1 MKILPQRIS
10 TKIWSIVA
18 VFVVSLMGIMAQSFL
33 VKGELQQQLQLFSHN
48 SNIAN
53 VEGRTLVAQID
64 AQLKAYEDA
73 VVSGESD
80 LIVAASRS
88 ASESQDSLSGLAA
101 ITSASLKTRIQQ
113 FSNQLERFTRQASE
127 VYPKFMSEDEMDDS
141 VFEQAGELARE
152 KTEIREEAVAITVAI
167 SDELSSQ
174 MATLVNE
181 LGSTKTFDLVLG
193 FTLTVVVI
201 LMVSFVIRIA
211 INRPFADFIQ
221 KVKILSEGDLTVRF
235 SDQRKDEL
243 SQLGNYLNHYVNGL
257 LQSIRQISDHSALL
271 KSLADE
277 THQSAEEIQL
287 NTNGMSTQADS
298 VSNAGNE
305 LSSEMSIIASNAK
318 EMTSSTSSVAAAIEE
333 MSAAISEVAM
343 QCNQQSQIVLEA
355 NQKADGASKLMHEL
369 GEAAKEIQK
378 IVEIINAIAAQ
389 TNLLALNATI
399 EAASAGDAGKGFAV
413 VANEVKELA
422 RQSSDSSGRI
432 RSQIQN
438 ITQKTEASLKAV
450 DEISEIMSRVSEY
463 SGTIATSVEQ
473 QSSTNREISSTMQTV
488 TGFTEEVSSTVTV
501 SSESANVVAESIR
514 GVNASIDRF
523 KSVAHTTLDRSGR
536 LTTLSE
542 HLLQS
547 IAAFKTQ

>member
-33 VKGELQQQLQLFSHN
+33 VKGDLQQQLQRFSHN

-80 LIVAASRS
+80 LIVGASRS
-88 ASESQDSLSGLAA
+88 AGESQDSLNGLAA
-101 ITSASLKTRIQQ
+101 ITSASLKTRIQR

-152 KTEIREEAVAITVAI
+152 KTEIREEAVAITVAV

-174 MATLVNE
+174 MATLVKE

-193 FTLTVVVI
+193 FAVTVVVI

-243 SQLGNYLNHYVNGL
+243 SQLGNYLNHYVDGL

-287 NTNGMSTQADS
+287 NTNSMSTQADS

-305 LSSEMSIIASNAK
+305 LSSEMSTIAGNAK

-523 KSVAHTTLDRSGR
+523 KSVADTTLDRSGR
-536 LTTLSE
+536 LTKLSE